1 MAQLW
6 AADGPIDQLIGQEDS
21 RLNGSEMEPM
31 QQSQVIRISQETYA
45 QMSENY
51 GGYCTQCGDE
61 AAGVEPDARQYV
73 CESCGER
80 AVYGIEELLISGL
93 IQFTDDDSDD

>member
-31 QQSQVIRISQETYA
+31 QHSQIIRISQETYA
-45 QMSENY
+45 EMSENY

-61 AAGVEPDARQYV
+61 ASGVEPDARKYV

-93 IQFTDDDSDD
+93 IQFPDGDSED

>member
-1 MAQLW
+1 LAQLW

-61 AAGVEPDARQYV
+61 AAGVEPDARNTSV
-73 CESCGER
+73 NPAGNEPSM
-80 AVYGIEELLISGL
+80 ELKNC
-93 IQFTDDDSDD
+93 